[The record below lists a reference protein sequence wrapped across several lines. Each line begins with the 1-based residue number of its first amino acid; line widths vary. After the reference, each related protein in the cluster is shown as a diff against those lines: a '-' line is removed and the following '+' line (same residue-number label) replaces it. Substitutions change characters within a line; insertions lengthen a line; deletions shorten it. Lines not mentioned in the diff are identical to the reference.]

1 MAYLPIKEDAV
12 FQNKVR
18 QLEPTDPD
26 HANTF
31 NPLFETLLNNDVFLK
46 LDKMDR
52 PTQQIITIPKDNWT
66 ASTYGFNYQRVVAV
80 EGITAQDIPSCQVS
94 VETETIAQDCNLA
107 FQCQSGEGSI
117 TFYSDSVPTDNIIC
131 NLTIL
136 KGA

>member
-1 MAYLPIKEDAV
+1 MGTTIYNSEYERLTIETRAHADV
-12 FQNKVR
+12 FNKVFDI
-18 QLEPTDPD
+18 LIDND
-26 HANTF
+26 NY
-31 NPLFETLLNNDVFLK
+31 LNGE
-46 LDKMDR
+46 KMNK
-52 PTQQIITIPKDNWT
+52 PTQQIITIPRDNWT
-66 ASTYGFNYQRVVAV
+66 ASTYGQFTYQQVVAV

-117 TFYSDSVPTDNIIC
+117 TFYSDNVPTDNIIC